1 MLGDGQ
7 WTPFALPLEP
17 CNPSR
22 GGLPPA
28 TPTRLTTAPGRPRKS
43 FLSPR
48 EAPSLAPP
56 TSASQGRLRVGQE
69 PRAQRGSFVVLQ
81 PGPQAGPPGSCP
93 SAGGFTS
100 ENASPPYLPLRSGTP
115 GASVLW
121 PSPPPAHCSW
131 LSSLSLVPLPPSF
144 ESISVTR
151 PPPPSSYSF
160 SLHPLPPGPSLP
172 SLFCAL
178 RVFAHLKSFLSS
190 TSLQPLLAEF
200 SPEGGRA
207 LLLPRCPPA
216 VIAATA
222 PVPRQ
227 GGWWCEAWA
236 LPAHPLLPPQP
247 PQPERES
254 WHCPE
259 VPPHPFPAQI
269 KGPWILERS
278 FGDSYCA
285 HCSELSASWQGKAAV
300 TNYSH
305 QHPAWT
311 PGVPA
316 SSKDRRGIPHSPRLL
331 P

>member
-1 MLGDGQ
+1 MDSG
-7 WTPFALPLEP
+7 PL
-17 CNPSR
+17 SR
-22 GGLPPA
+22 CPWSPA
-28 TPTRLTTAPGRPRKS
+28 TPPGVDYLLRPPRACPQLLVDPESRSSRLGKHPPWH
-43 FLSPR
+43 
-48 EAPSLAPP
+48 PP

-144 ESISVTR
+144 ESVSVTR

-222 PVPRQ
+222 PVPEA
-227 GGWWCEAWA
+227 GGGARPGLC
-236 LPAHPLLPPQP
+236 LPTLCCLL
-247 PQPERES
+247 S
-254 WHCPE
+254 H
-259 VPPHPFPAQI
+259 
-269 KGPWILERS
+269 
-278 FGDSYCA
+278 
-285 HCSELSASWQGKAAV
+285 LSQSGKAGTAQR
-300 TNYSH
+300 S
-305 QHPAWT
+305 
-311 PGVPA
+311 
-316 SSKDRRGIPHSPRLL
+316 LL
-331 P
+331 ILFLLR